1 MNTDPWYAA
10 YHYSHP
16 FLAERLAGIEAEALK
31 VEKKAQWQRCSTT
44 LWQTNRQNWSET
56 SFSMQETKLS
66 FQMKAELSYS
76 P

>member
-31 VEKKAQWQRCSTT
+31 VEKKAQ
-44 LWQTNRQNWSET
+44 
-56 SFSMQETKLS
+56 
-66 FQMKAELSYS
+66 
-76 P
+76 